1 MEFLDRLSGLLLLAV
16 VLVIV
21 VFLVKEFLWARM
33 AAGLAKVSADDAKP
47 VNTHLIGAV
56 GQVIEPGRGESAAR
70 MKVRIGMERWDA
82 ELTSGAER
90 ALPMG
95 TDVRVVAVRGL
106 VLEVAP
112 ALETPDPSTQAPS
125 AGTHPEQQVTTS

>member
-21 VFLVKEFLWARM
+21 AFLVKEFLWARV

-47 VNTHLIGAV
+47 VNAHLVGAV

-82 ELTSGAER
+82 ELTSGADQ
-90 ALPMG
+90 ALSTG
-95 TDVRVVAVRGL
+95 TNIRVVAVRGL

-112 ALETPDPSTQAPS
+112 AMQTPEPST
-125 AGTHPEQQVTTS
+125 GTHPEGQVRTS